1 MFYLIYIII
10 FILLGIYFIIYMSQ
24 PNTSSIIEGYI
35 NSADEKKGF
44 SCPDILLQKGIRYF
58 LYNSKLAM
66 VPGVNPIEFQ
76 NLEDYTEF
84 MEWQRSKGIR
94 CPVLFLQYSYNAQ
107 GDAIYKGRPTNL
119 QGGLSPAPPSTNVS
133 PSYLNE
139 IQHSDIQTEKQT
151 QEQSINDLSSSSVLS
166 NMNREESEQN
176 EGLLH
181 SDSNINTGLSANAM
195 DDNWGGVGFTQKL
208 VDEGVYDENNVFI
221 AVA

>member
-1 MFYLIYIII
+1 M
-10 FILLGIYFIIYMSQ
+10 GKS
-24 PNTSSIIEGYI
+24 NTSSIIEGYI
-35 NSADEKKGF
+35 NSADNKKGF

-58 LYNSKLAM
+58 LYNSKLAI

-107 GDAIYKGRPTNL
+107 GDPVYKGRPGPTNL
-119 QGGLSPAPPSTNVS
+119 QGGLSPAPPTTNVS
-133 PSYLNE
+133 PNE
-139 IQHSDIQTEKQT
+139 IQHSDMYQDTTENNNSNST
-151 QEQSINDLSSSSVLS
+151 SVLS

-181 SDSNINTGLSANAM
+181 NDTSNSNINSNTGLSANAM
-195 DDNWGGVGFTQKL
+195 DDNWGGIDFTQKL
-208 VDEGVYDENNVFI
+208 IDEGVYDENNVFI